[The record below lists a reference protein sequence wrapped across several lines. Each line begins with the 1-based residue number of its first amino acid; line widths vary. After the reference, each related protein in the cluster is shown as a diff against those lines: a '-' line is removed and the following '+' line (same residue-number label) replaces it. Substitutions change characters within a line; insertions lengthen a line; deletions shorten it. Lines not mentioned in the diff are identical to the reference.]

1 MKRKVMFL
9 LAMLVMSISLVTAQ
23 VKRVTGVVIAEEDGM
38 PVVGASV
45 LVKGTTVGTVTDFDG
60 NFVLNNVP
68 SNAKEITVSYIGMVK
83 QDLAI
88 KPTMKVV
95 LKSDSEMLDEV
106 VVTGYGTQR
115 KASFTGAA
123 SVINNDVMEK
133 KADANFVKSLEGSIA
148 GLSMSNSSS
157 APGTWGSV
165 NVRGMGSLSSSS
177 QPLYVIDGMPVN
189 SDYDSMSSSSNNFL
203 DPMASINPNDIETV
217 TVLKDASATA
227 IYGSRAANGVIVI
240 TTKKGGQSKMNINL
254 DIKQGVSTVAHNNM
268 NYANASET
276 MDLFAKGYAA
286 RTGKTY
292 DAAYSYLKGYLG
304 WDGTSSYDWMDLVTR
319 NGYYQDYNLSVQGGN
334 GDTHYF
340 ISGEYLD
347 TEGIVIGSDM
357 KRYSGRVNLDS
368 KYKIFTVG
376 MNSSVSY
383 NKKNSF
389 SQSTGGSM
397 SSPLVA
403 AQSSCLPTDAPYNE
417 DGTYNMTTLTYNP
430 LALRDS
436 KLGDLSE
443 VSNLTVN
450 LNPYLRVDFGKGFW
464 AKTNL
469 GVNIMDQRQYDYWSA
484 IYNKQAMS
492 YNGLGMEYNSRTT
505 TITWT
510 NTFGWD
516 KTFKGKHNLGIMVG
530 QEAQSVDYFYEYYE
544 RTDFPFAASGYRDMS
559 TAGTSGDSEYY
570 KRERKLASYFADAH
584 YDYMGKYY
592 ASASYRRDGSSV
604 FGTNNRWG
612 NFWSVGL
619 KWRLSE
625 ENFLKDNEVITNA
638 AIRVSD
644 GTVGNQDLPSWYAA
658 RGYYQSGYN
667 YNSAAGMVPYQIS
680 NPDLTWET
688 SNKFDVGFDLS
699 FINRLHFTF
708 DFYNELTRDA
718 LYQVPLSQTTGMTT
732 AYMNIGKVRNRG
744 IEFGINANIVN
755 KKDFTL
761 NASATLTYNQNR
773 VIKLATS
780 DPIESTYTVLEEGHP
795 YRQFYMKEFA
805 GVDRETGKAL
815 YYLNETGDE
824 TTTDWNSAAKR
835 YVGSADPKVYGGF
848 SLNSTFYGF
857 DLGLT
862 FNYRLGGKVYDSAA
876 AYTGRGTSL
885 RTPLKTIVYNSWTED
900 NKDAKYPQWIQGTNN
915 GLNTGSQHSSLFL
928 MSGNYLRLSNIA
940 FGYTLPSKL
949 TKKAFLQKVRVYTTF
964 DNVFTITAKDFIG
977 YTPDTFSSGVIA
989 WQYPATFTF
998 TGGVQLTF

>member
-1 MKRKVMFL
+1 
-9 LAMLVMSISLVTAQ
+9 
-23 VKRVTGVVIAEEDGM
+23 
-38 PVVGASV
+38 
-45 LVKGTTVGTVTDFDG
+45 
-60 NFVLNNVP
+60 
-68 SNAKEITVSYIGMVK
+68 
-83 QDLAI
+83 
-88 KPTMKVV
+88 
-95 LKSDSEMLDEV
+95 
-106 VVTGYGTQR
+106 
-115 KASFTGAA
+115 
-123 SVINNDVMEK
+123 
-133 KADANFVKSLEGSIA
+133 
-148 GLSMSNSSS
+148 
-157 APGTWGSV
+157 
-165 NVRGMGSLSSSS
+165 
-177 QPLYVIDGMPVN
+177 
-189 SDYDSMSSSSNNFL
+189 
-203 DPMASINPNDIETV
+203 
-217 TVLKDASATA
+217 
-227 IYGSRAANGVIVI
+227 
-240 TTKKGGQSKMNINL
+240 
-254 DIKQGVSTVAHNNM
+254 
-268 NYANASET
+268 
-276 MDLFAKGYAA
+276 
-286 RTGKTY
+286 
-292 DAAYSYLKGYLG
+292 
-304 WDGTSSYDWMDLVTR
+304 
-319 NGYYQDYNLSVQGGN
+319 
-334 GDTHYF
+334 
-340 ISGEYLD
+340 
-347 TEGIVIGSDM
+347 
-357 KRYSGRVNLDS
+357 
-368 KYKIFTVG
+368 
-376 MNSSVSY
+376 
-383 NKKNSF
+383 
-389 SQSTGGSM
+389 
-397 SSPLVA
+397 
-403 AQSSCLPTDAPYNE
+403 
-417 DGTYNMTTLTYNP
+417 
-430 LALRDS
+430 
-436 KLGDLSE
+436 
-443 VSNLTVN
+443 VN

-484 IYNKQAMS
+484 IYNKQAKD

-505 TITWT
+505 TVTWT

-530 QEAQSVDYFYEYYE
+530 QEAQSVNYFYEYYE

-604 FGTNNRWG
+604 FGANNRWG

-658 RGYYQSGYN
+658 RGYYKSGYN

-862 FNYRLGGKVYDSAA
+862 FNYRLGGKVYDSGA

-900 NKDAKYPQWIQGTNN
+900 NKDAKYPQWIYSTNN
-915 GLNTGSQHSSLFL
+915 GLNTGSQASSLFL

-940 FGYTLPSKL
+940 FGYTLPSRL

-964 DNVFTITAKDFIG
+964 DNVFTVTAKDFIG

>member
-1 MKRKVMFL
+1 
-9 LAMLVMSISLVTAQ
+9 
-23 VKRVTGVVIAEEDGM
+23 
-38 PVVGASV
+38 
-45 LVKGTTVGTVTDFDG
+45 
-60 NFVLNNVP
+60 
-68 SNAKEITVSYIGMVK
+68 
-83 QDLAI
+83 
-88 KPTMKVV
+88 
-95 LKSDSEMLDEV
+95 
-106 VVTGYGTQR
+106 
-115 KASFTGAA
+115 
-123 SVINNDVMEK
+123 
-133 KADANFVKSLEGSIA
+133 
-148 GLSMSNSSS
+148 
-157 APGTWGSV
+157 
-165 NVRGMGSLSSSS
+165 
-177 QPLYVIDGMPVN
+177 
-189 SDYDSMSSSSNNFL
+189 
-203 DPMASINPNDIETV
+203 
-217 TVLKDASATA
+217 
-227 IYGSRAANGVIVI
+227 
-240 TTKKGGQSKMNINL
+240 
-254 DIKQGVSTVAHNNM
+254 
-268 NYANASET
+268 
-276 MDLFAKGYAA
+276 
-286 RTGKTY
+286 
-292 DAAYSYLKGYLG
+292 
-304 WDGTSSYDWMDLVTR
+304 
-319 NGYYQDYNLSVQGGN
+319 
-334 GDTHYF
+334 
-340 ISGEYLD
+340 
-347 TEGIVIGSDM
+347 
-357 KRYSGRVNLDS
+357 
-368 KYKIFTVG
+368 
-376 MNSSVSY
+376 
-383 NKKNSF
+383 
-389 SQSTGGSM
+389 
-397 SSPLVA
+397 
-403 AQSSCLPTDAPYNE
+403 
-417 DGTYNMTTLTYNP
+417 
-430 LALRDS
+430 
-436 KLGDLSE
+436 
-443 VSNLTVN
+443 
-450 LNPYLRVDFGKGFW
+450 
-464 AKTNL
+464 
-469 GVNIMDQRQYDYWSA
+469 
-484 IYNKQAMS
+484 
-492 YNGLGMEYNSRTT
+492 
-505 TITWT
+505 
-510 NTFGWD
+510 
-516 KTFKGKHNLGIMVG
+516 
-530 QEAQSVDYFYEYYE
+530 
-544 RTDFPFAASGYRDMS
+544 
-559 TAGTSGDSEYY
+559 
-570 KRERKLASYFADAH
+570 
-584 YDYMGKYY
+584 
-592 ASASYRRDGSSV
+592 
-604 FGTNNRWG
+604 
-612 NFWSVGL
+612 
-619 KWRLSE
+619 
-625 ENFLKDNEVITNA
+625 
-638 AIRVSD
+638 
-644 GTVGNQDLPSWYAA
+644 
-658 RGYYQSGYN
+658 
-667 YNSAAGMVPYQIS
+667 MVPYQIS